1 MISDIIH
8 DIIQIVYDIMYDI
21 IGILQNPNPHSMCC
35 SSLAAANNPPAQRS
49 DAGDGGNDPDR
60 EMDPD
65 EARDYADQGPLPER
79 DMEEDNEIL
88 ATLLKHMPSCMNAYD
103 IEKVQCIR
111 LQLYQSGPCRKLWR
125 LETCHHWMKMQPM
138 SSHRANTFCRITL
151 VSTMSTQQN

>member
-1 MISDIIH
+1 MYYIIC
-8 DIIQIVYDIMYDI
+8 M
-21 IGILQNPNPHSMCC
+21 LQTPNPHGMRC
-35 SSLAAANNPPAQRS
+35 SSLAAANLPPAQHS
-49 DAGDGGNDPDR
+49 DAGDGGNDLDR

-88 ATLLKHMPSCMNAYD
+88 ATLLKRRPSCMNEDD
-103 IEKVQCIR
+103 IEKFQCIR

-138 SSHRANTFCRITL
+138 SSHGANAFCRITF